1 VLICNIR
8 IEIIHYEKII
18 KVNQIQN
25 VMELC
30 NICFEFFKTDKS
42 TKNIKNIKIVEKNQ
56 CNGLYHKKLT
66 DSFKT

>member
-1 VLICNIR
+1 MV
-8 IEIIHYEKII
+8 
-18 KVNQIQN
+18 
-25 VMELC
+25 ELC

-56 CNGLYHKKLT
+56 CNGLYHKKLI